1 MKRLFE
7 STALA
12 VRLEVILGV
21 IFIYASL
28 HKIADP
34 PDFAHQICNYKFVP
48 GALVNLTAIYLPW
61 IELVAGAALIVGC
74 FGRRGAA
81 ALVGAMLVV
90 FIIAI
95 SINLAR
101 GHPVD
106 CGCFEGSKGL
116 PKTREQRFDEM
127 WWTIIRDAGMLL
139 MVAQSLYARR
149 PKPGET
155 AGAGAD

>member
-12 VRLEVILGV
+12 VRLEVILGA

-34 PDFAHQICNYKFVP
+34 PDFAHQICNYKLVL
-48 GALVNLTAIYLPW
+48 GELVNLAAIYLPW
-61 IELVAGAALIVGC
+61 IELVTGAALIAGC
-74 FGRRGAA
+74 WGRRGAA
-81 ALVGAMLVV
+81 ALVGAMLIV

-95 SINLAR
+95 SYNLAR

-106 CGCFEGSKGL
+106 CGCFEGSGGL
-116 PKTREQRFDEM
+116 TKTREQRFDEM
-127 WWTIIRDAGMLL
+127 RWTIIRDVGMLL
-139 MVAQSLYARR
+139 MVVQILFARR
-149 PKPGET
+149 AKPAEGE
-155 AGAGAD
+155 GARAA